1 MHRRVI
7 SAVVGLAVVAS
18 PLPVMANSASDL
30 RDLVGARAAGAERDL
45 RSRGFVLT
53 DGHKGENSSYT
64 YWWNYAKEDCVMVQ
78 TRDGRYAA
86 IRDVSAADCNQRSH
100 HGSGNAAAAGV
111 AIGALIGAAILA
123 HKSGH
128 HDDNQHLSDAEM
140 EAEYERGYRDGL
152 HGQSVNLRSRSENYR
167 SGYNNGVDQRS
178 RETTYDSSNYWGHSR
193 LNLASMVGERAADVD
208 SELRSNGFRD
218 VDSFASG
225 NNGRGVVWWSGGT
238 RQCVQVITVN
248 GRADSV
254 TDIGTHPRC
263 R

>member
-1 MHRRVI
+1 MKSCV
-7 SAVVGLAVVAS
+7 S
-18 PLPVMANSASDL
+18 
-30 RDLVGARAAGAERDL
+30 
-45 RSRGFVLT
+45 VL
-53 DGHKGENSSYT
+53 GI
-64 YWWNYAKEDCVMVQ
+64 
-78 TRDGRYAA
+78 AA
-86 IRDVSAADCNQRSH
+86 ICLHLGVAPAVAEMNDDEK
-100 HGSGNAAAAGV
+100 AAAA
-111 AIGALIGAAILA
+111 IAILGIAALA
-123 HKSGH
+123 HHKH
-128 HDDNQHLSDAEM
+128 HYKDGYRPGDDVETAEF
-140 EAEYERGYRDGL
+140 ERGYRDGL

-193 LNLASMVGERAADVD
+193 LNLASLVGERAAGVD